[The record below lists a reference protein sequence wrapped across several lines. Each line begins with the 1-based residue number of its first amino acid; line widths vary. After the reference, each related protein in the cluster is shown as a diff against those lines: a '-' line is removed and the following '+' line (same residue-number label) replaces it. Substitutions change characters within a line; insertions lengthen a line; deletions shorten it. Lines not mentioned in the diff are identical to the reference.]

1 MDNKR
6 LIGWVVPC
14 LCIAG
19 AGAVVFT
26 QHRKLQEAETQ
37 LRLAQAKVEEATK
50 AREALER
57 NSAEVRFAAA
67 TQSPYEEAAFL
78 NEIRQR
84 AIRCGVVISRWDSRN
99 RAFGDSAEE
108 QASTDPK
115 ELERQEKLKGITR
128 ISSDLTLIGP
138 YSGIRKFLG
147 ETTAQERLYT
157 LSNAR
162 WRRRDEGGTELLVTV
177 SRYVEPPQPEA
188 AVTFTPETTGDEV
201 K

>member
-6 LIGWVVPC
+6 LIGWAVPC
-14 LCIAG
+14 LCIAA
-19 AGAVVFT
+19 AGGVVFT
-26 QHRKLQEAETQ
+26 KHGQLQQAETQ
-37 LRLAQAKVEEATK
+37 LRVAQEKVEEATK

-57 NSAEVRFAAA
+57 NGAEVRFAAA
-67 TQSPYEEAAFL
+67 TQSPYEEASFL

-84 AIRCGVVISRWDSRN
+84 AVSCGVVISRWDSRN
-99 RAFGDSAEE
+99 RSFGDSAEE
-108 QASTDPK
+108 APTDPEEQK
-115 ELERQEKLKGITR
+115 RLEKLKGITR

-157 LSNAR
+157 LSNAKWSR
-162 WRRRDEGGTELLVTV
+162 KDEGGTELLVTV

-188 AVTFTPETTGDEV
+188 AITFTPETSGDEV
-201 K
+201 N